1 MTSNMLREEERYLGI
16 GNVDNERDNLVPS
29 TYMNAPKRKRILWFL
44 SKAFLL
50 ASLLVPAQAGAA
62 ALGNP
67 SPGSFQSGV
76 SILSGWKCEAGTI
89 TARFNGG
96 EPVAVLYGAE
106 RSDTA
111 SHCANDGRN
120 GFITIYNYN
129 RLGDGEHR
137 VEVFDDGVKFGEA
150 TFTVVTLG
158 EEFVRGEKGQGT
170 IRLSPSNKQ
179 VTVGWDQASQ
189 GFNITGVVEALE
201 TFCEDWKELSSP
213 GFLYINNVWN
223 KGNVAD
229 YEQCLLK
236 RIVGGKNQY
245 GWRWQ
250 WPGAEGDV
258 KAYPEVVY
266 GYKPWNSPTTTPDLP
281 RQISSINQI
290 QVNYAVELTA
300 SGTYNL
306 AFTMWVTSTN
316 PPTPET
322 ITHEIMIWVDR
333 TFEPQPPEFQ
343 VAAVMIDDVT
353 YDLYIKS
360 DFPTTSVGHKYIAFA
375 SHPDQLSGTLN
386 FEKFLTYLIDHDHL
400 PTDHYVTS
408 VELGNEVAEGT
419 GELWLRSLQIQ
430 VD

>member
-1 MTSNMLREEERYLGI
+1 MYRIMLIIAVLF
-16 GNVDNERDNLVPS
+16 
-29 TYMNAPKRKRILWFL
+29 M
-44 SKAFLL
+44 
-50 ASLLVPAQAGAA
+50 ASASHAA
-62 ALGNP
+62 TLEI
-67 SPGSFQSGV
+67 PGPNTTQSGV
-76 SILSGWKCEAGTI
+76 QLISGWKCEANGPLTI
-89 TARFNGG
+89 RFDGG
-96 EPVAVLYGAE
+96 DAVPLLYGSE
-106 RSDTA
+106 REDTRGVCGD
-111 SHCANDGRN
+111 SNN
-120 GFITIYNYN
+120 GFIAIMNWG
-129 RLGDGEHR
+129 RLTDGEHTAVVYDNGLEFAR
-137 VEVFDDGVKFGEA
+137 S

-158 EEFVRGEKGQGT
+158 EEFVRGESGHGT

-189 GFNITGVVEALE
+189 GFNITGVIDAIE

-223 KGNVAD
+223 KGDIVD

-236 RIVGGKNQY
+236 RIVGGKTQY
-245 GWRWQ
+245 GWRWR
-250 WPGAEGDV
+250 WPAEGGV

-266 GYKPWNSPTTTPDLP
+266 GYKPWNPPTTTPDLP

-290 QVNYAVELTA
+290 QVNYAVELTV

-306 AFTMWVTSTN
+306 AFTMWVTSIN

-333 TFEPQPPEFQ
+333 TFEPQPSEFQ
-343 VAAVMIDDVT
+343 VAAVTIDGVT

-375 SHPDQLSGTLN
+375 SHQDQLSGTLN
-386 FEKFLTYLIDHDHL
+386 FEKFLTYLTDHDHL

-419 GELWLRSLQIQ
+419 GELWLRNLQIN